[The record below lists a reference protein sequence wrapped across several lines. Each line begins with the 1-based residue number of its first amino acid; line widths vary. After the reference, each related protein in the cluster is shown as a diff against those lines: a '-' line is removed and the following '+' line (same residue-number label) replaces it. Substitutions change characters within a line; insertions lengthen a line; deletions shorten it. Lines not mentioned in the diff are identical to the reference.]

1 MKKNKLFLLLSF
13 LMLILPLNVNG
24 ADICSSTK
32 YTNLKREAFN
42 AELKYDLKFDED
54 HKSYFVVTI
63 YNVSD
68 NLIINYSENILTPDK
83 DNKVVIPTFF
93 DGGETYE
100 IKFYGGYNTSCVEE
114 YIYSKK
120 IVIPKYNVYS
130 ERDECI
136 EYEEF
141 KLCNKFYSGE
151 IKNDTDFEEQLEE
164 YIKSI
169 EKKPPTEIK
178 EEKSFLEKII
188 DFYIDNIII
197 TGPITAIVILS
208 LIAYVII
215 RIIKRKKR
223 VKIEF

>member
-1 MKKNKLFLLLSF
+1 MKKNNIFLFLSF
-13 LMLILPLNVNG
+13 LMLMIPLKVNG

-42 AELKYDLKFDED
+42 AELKYDLKFDES

-68 NLIINYSENILTPDK
+68 NLIVNYNGSALTPDK
-83 DNKVVIPTFF
+83 DNKIVIPTFF
-93 DGGETYE
+93 DGGSTYE

-114 YIYSKK
+114 YVYSKK

-141 KLCNKFYSGE
+141 KLCGKFYSGE

-164 YIKSI
+164 YIKSL
-169 EKKPPTEIK
+169 EKKPHEEK
-178 EEKSFLEKII
+178 EEEKSFFEKII
-188 DFYIDNIII
+188 DFYINNIII
-197 TGPITAIVILS
+197 TGPITIIIILA
-208 LIAYVII
+208 LIAYII
-215 RIIKRKKR
+215 IKIIKRKKR